1 MFYYQLSHFLAPR
14 LLLRWYSPLT
24 STSSLFLLPLA
35 HWYCPACST
44 RALYSTRPSSSSSSL
59 SLSLSYSFLS
69 LTALIY
75 FLTSSYPSFP
85 STSSFSTTPS
95 GLPLSLSLF
104 FFFFFFSLLRCL
116 ATLLTSPPQ
125 AEPRLR
131 GVCSSRALFF
141 IKPDRF
147 RTCLLPWDTQL
158 WDTASRVQQ
167 LYKYTI
173 LYNTA
178 HVHAVYVIHTYIHVL
193 REREREQKQQQKQQQ
208 LRRFTVS
215 AKASEAERRR
225 THRGRNTQQ
234 RYTRAGDFASA

>member
-95 GLPLSLSLF
+95 GLPLSLSSSSSSSLF
-104 FFFFFFSLLRCL
+104 SGVSRPSSPHLRKLNLVFAAFAPPAPYSSLNRTGLGRAFSLG
-116 ATLLTSPPQ
+116 TH
-125 AEPRLR
+125 
-131 GVCSSRALFF
+131 SSG
-141 IKPDRF
+141 
-147 RTCLLPWDTQL
+147 TQL
-158 WDTASRVQQ
+158 PVFNNFTNTQ
-167 LYKYTI
+167 YYTI
-173 LYNTA
+173 Q
-178 HVHAVYVIHTYIHVL
+178 HM
-193 REREREQKQQQKQQQ
+193 
-208 LRRFTVS
+208 
-215 AKASEAERRR
+215 
-225 THRGRNTQQ
+225 
-234 RYTRAGDFASA
+234 YTRSM